1 MPVAI
6 VVDPGT
12 SGIPAGLRSGLDQ
25 PGALCDIGECS
36 IAVVMV
42 KSILPVISD
51 EQIVV
56 TIVVVVADTT
66 GLTPTGVDFQP
77 RTLRNIG
84 ERTVAVV
91 LEQVTMWLL
100 TLGEPFQ
107 PPSVHEKD
115 VQPAIVVVIVE
126 GEAAARRFQ

>member
-1 MPVAI
+1 MPVAV

-12 SGIPAGLRSGLDQ
+12 TGIPAGLWAGLDQ
-25 PGALCDIGECS
+25 PGAFCDIGECS

-42 KSILPVISD
+42 KNILPVISN

-56 TIVVVVADTT
+56 TIVVIVADAT

-84 ERTVAVV
+84 ERAITVV
-91 LEQVTMWLL
+91 LEQVTMWLVA
-100 TLGEPFQ
+100 LGESFQ
-107 PPSVHEKD
+107 PPSVHQKD
-115 VQPAIVVVIVE
+115 VQPAIVVVVVE
-126 GEAAARRFQ
+126 GEAAARRF